1 MSDLKNNSLYMR
13 YLLPLLNQMG
23 GKWQIWHLYTPPTTQ
38 YFFLQ
43 WHDELMRVTFDT
55 SQEPPSASV
64 VVSRS
69 TEKRRVPELLPPT
82 INTQHTWG
90 GRPIWPLDR
99 YIRNAMRV
107 AWLDS
112 KIVSLALFNGV
123 GVVGEFEHPEV
134 M

>member
-1 MSDLKNNSLYMR
+1 MRLPRAEDHPLYASH
-13 YLLPLLNQMG
+13 LLPLLHQLG
-23 GKWQIWHLYTPPTTQ
+23 GTLQIWHAHPNV
-38 YFFLQ
+38 FFVQ
-43 WHDELMRVTFDT
+43 WYDELLRVTFDT

-69 TEKRRVPELLPPT
+69 TEKRRVPELPT

-112 KIVSLALFNGV
+112 KIVSGATFNGV

>member
-1 MSDLKNNSLYMR
+1 VRLPRAEDHPLYASH
-13 YLLPLLNQMG
+13 LLPLLGQLG
-23 GKWQIWHLYTPPTTQ
+23 GMLQIWYAPMNA
-38 YFFLQ
+38 FFVQ

-64 VVSRS
+64 FVSRS

-90 GRPIWPLDR
+90 GRAIWPLDR

-123 GVVGEFEHPEV
+123 GVDGEFEHPEV
-134 M
+134 I